1 MLHIILIILKIIGII
16 LAVILGILFLLICT
30 VLFVPVRYQ
39 GAVKWD
45 EQWEHLRIRGRISWL
60 LHLFE
65 IRFVYKDGQAAVRIR
80 IPWKTMRKAFSPHG
94 SDVSAQLEPDAALHD
109 DKEQGKEKEKDEEK
123 DQQHNTEPEKTE
135 AAKPADQICEKTDPV
150 CQKVSEKNVSRT
162 SAEESIS
169 HKKKGHSRNPKK
181 IFRIQ
186 NFLKKAWEKAVSAI
200 RRLKCTFEKI
210 CVKIKLFFQMKE
222 QVSAFIEKEEHK
234 TAYRII
240 RNEGMRLLR
249 ALLPKKLELSVCF
262 GFEDPCHTGQMLALL
277 AAVYPFIPGEL
288 NVHPDF
294 EKRMFRGKGSV
305 YGSVRIV
312 HFLFAAF
319 QLFRRKAVR
328 QTYHDIR
335 ILLQTVG

>member
-1 MLHIILIILKIIGII
+1 MLHIIFIILKIIGII

-39 GAVKWD
+39 GALKWD
-45 EQWEHLRIRGRISWL
+45 EKWEHLQIRGRVSWL

-65 IRFVYKDGQAAVRIR
+65 IRFVYKEGQASVRIR
-80 IPWKTMRKAFSPHG
+80 IPWKTMGKSFASHGSDG
-94 SDVSAQLEPDAALHD
+94 SDVSARQETDTDQHD
-109 DKEQGKEKEKDEEK
+109 DKEQRKEKENEEEK
-123 DQQHNTEPEKTE
+123 DWQHNTEPEKTE
-135 AAKPADQICEKTDPV
+135 TAKPADPISEKTDPV
-150 CQKVSEKNVSRT
+150 CQEVSEKNVSRT
-162 SAEESIS
+162 SAEEPT
-169 HKKKGHSRNPKK
+169 SRNPKK
-181 IFRIQ
+181 IFPIQ
-186 NFLKKAWEKAVSAI
+186 NFLKKTREKAVSAF

-240 RNEGMRLLR
+240 RNEGKRLLR
-249 ALLPKKLELSVCF
+249 SLLPKKLELSVCF
-262 GFEDPCHTGQMLALL
+262 GFEDPCHTGQLLALL

-305 YGSVRIV
+305 NGSVRVV